1 MSDSQPEETSGI
13 VTSDGVVSEHSGSSK
28 RPHRIRLW
36 LLVGVGL
43 LALVVFGVYWYGQN
57 IKRTTAENAGQV
69 IQKFEG
75 SLRGGK
81 VAEGSGSV
89 LSANQPKG
97 QSYFVKPEK
106 AQAIT
111 YKVAPNKVE
120 KTYKKARHILDRQG
134 LTGKLISSK
143 QVGATPGMYYDNEFV
158 HCYLG
163 AQTDE
168 NNNAL
173 LHVACANTKAY
184 QDAERQ
190 LQVFYDLYAQ
200 NNPDKKAIVGIT
212 ISSLKDSLSKGYKTA
227 EITIVKDNTS
237 EGAVNALY
245 YQTPDG
251 TWHYFKATL
260 LEIYCEEYNTP
271 DIQKAFIGKP
281 CYDAN
286 MNFSS
291 VKP

>member
-1 MSDSQPEETSGI
+1 MQTNEPEETKGI
-13 VTSDGVVSEHSGSSK
+13 VTSKAVVSARSGATK
-28 RPHRIRLW
+28 GQRRLRVRARIALAA
-36 LLVGVGL
+36 LLIIGVGVY
-43 LALVVFGVYWYGQN
+43 VYTTSYM
-57 IKRTTAENAGQV
+57 RTTAKESQQV
-69 IQKFEG
+69 ITKLKH
-75 SLRGGK
+75 SIADGK
-81 VAEGSGSV
+81 VTETSGDV
-89 LSANQPKG
+89 LSAYQPKG

-184 QDAERQ
+184 LDAAKQ

-212 ISSLKDSLSKGYKTA
+212 ISSLKDSLTKGYKTA
-227 EITIVKDNTS
+227 EIVVIQNDS
-237 EGAVNALY
+237 PEGALQALY

-251 TWHYFKATL
+251 KWNYFKATL

>member
-13 VTSDGVVSEHSGSSK
+13 VTSDSVVSEHSGSSK

-43 LALVVFGVYWYGQN
+43 LALVVFGVYWYNQN
-57 IKRTTAENAGQV
+57 IKRTTAENAEQV
-69 IQKFEG
+69 IQKFES

-89 LSANQPKG
+89 LSAYQPQG
-97 QSYFVKPEK
+97 QGYFVKPG
-106 AQAIT
+106 AA
-111 YKVAPNKVE
+111 
-120 KTYKKARHILDRQG
+120 KTIEYTVKPDKIQKNYDKARRTLDR
-134 LTGKLISSK
+134 LNLEGKKTSNT
-143 QVGATPGMYYDNEFV
+143 QVGKTPSMYYENASV
-158 HCYLG
+158 HCHLG
-163 AQTDE
+163 VQEIEKDYV
-168 NNNAL
+168 L
-173 LHVACANTKAY
+173 RVSCANMSAY
-184 QDAERQ
+184 TEAAKQI
-190 LQVFYDLYAQ
+190 QVFYDLYAQ
-200 NNPDKKAIVGIT
+200 NNPEAKTIQGIDV
-212 ISSLKDSLSKGYKTA
+212 SSLKDSLSKGYKTA
-227 EITIVKDNTS
+227 EITIVKDNTP

-245 YQTPDG
+245 YQTSDG